1 MNGIMKYISRIYRTS
16 GVIYN
21 NRLRD
26 DGLNQC
32 QHPYIFTYL
41 SGTGYFPGKVGAR
54 NLRQPQQRHPSAGD
68 DGEGL
73 IVRKQDEQDR
83 RIWRVYPT
91 ERMEQ
96 LLLPRARQ
104 VMREWN
110 EYLLE
115 PLTQEEREILESAME
130 KITAR
135 ANEAAQ
141 ETLRGK
147 ERQP

>member
-1 MNGIMKYISRIYRTS
+1 MNGIMKYISRIYRTT
-16 GVIYN
+16 GVVYN

-32 QHPYIFTYL
+32 QHPYIL
-41 SGTGYFPGKVGAR
+41 HNCREPGISQEKLAR
-54 NLRQPQQRHPSAGD
+54 EICVNRSNVTRQLAAMEK
-68 DGEGL
+68 EGL

-96 LLLPRARQ
+96 LLPRARQ

-115 PLTQEEREILESAME
+115 PLTQEEREILERAME

>member
-1 MNGIMKYISRIYRTS
+1 M
-16 GVIYN
+16 
-21 NRLRD
+21 
-26 DGLNQC
+26 
-32 QHPYIFTYL
+32 
-41 SGTGYFPGKVGAR
+41 
-54 NLRQPQQRHPSAGD
+54 
-68 DGEGL
+68 

-96 LLLPRARQ
+96 LLPRARQ

-115 PLTQEEREILESAME
+115 PLTQEEREILERAME